1 MLSCLRPF
9 TLSAFHISHYFIQVL
24 HLTVRSRH
32 HNNGTIHVR
41 CTSNHVLNVISV
53 ARAVYMGIMAVFC
66 LVLDVRRRD
75 GDTALSFFRRLVNG
89 AII

>member
-1 MLSCLRPF
+1 VSE
-9 TLSAFHISHYFIQVL
+9 AFHIVSLNILHYFTQVL

-41 CTSNHVLNVISV
+41 RTSNHVLNVISV

-75 GDTALSFFRRLVNG
+75 GDTTLSFFRRLVNG

>member
-1 MLSCLRPF
+1 MSE
-9 TLSAFHISHYFIQVL
+9 AFHIVSLSVLHYFIQVL

-53 ARAVYMGIMAVFC
+53 ARAVYMGVMAVFC
-66 LVLDVRRRD
+66 LILDVRRRD
-75 GDTALSFFRRLVNG
+75 GDTTLSFFRRLVNG